1 MLAGH
6 DAGECCLPSLPTFGA
21 PRTDDILLPVAGLIG
36 RKVLEAEPKAEPEAE
51 AKFRRSTTLSISE
64 ILIVQHSSMVRFFSW
79 YAQWPLPVP
88 PKPLRH
94 LLYLILWGT
103 VIELIAVA

>member
-1 MLAGH
+1 LAGH

-21 PRTDDILLPVAGLIG
+21 PRTDNILLPVDGLIG
-36 RKVLEAEPKAEPEAE
+36 RKVPAAESEAEP
-51 AKFRRSTTLSISE
+51 KFRRSTTLSMSE
-64 ILIVQHSSMVRFFSW
+64 ILIVQHSSMVRFLSW

-103 VIELIAVA
+103 VIGLIAVA

>member
-21 PRTDDILLPVAGLIG
+21 PRTDNILLPVASLIG
-36 RKVLEAEPKAEPEAE
+36 RKVPAAEPEAE
-51 AKFRRSTTLSISE
+51 PKLRRSTTLSMSE
-64 ILIVQHSSMVRFFSW
+64 ILIVQHSSMVRFLSW

-88 PKPLRH
+88 PKLLRH

-103 VIELIAVA
+103 VIGLIAVA